1 MRPAAIALVASLI
14 VLAVAVTTLRLQ
26 APASANFNPQV
37 AVVPTLREWHGLDGY
52 FRFHSGARIV
62 VDSADA
68 RILNP
73 TAEVVQ
79 EDLGSL
85 LGLQLGIAQGAY
97 PMPGDMFMTLHA
109 NDDAIGAEGYLLEI
123 GAGVTIR
130 ANAPAGVFYGTRTL
144 LQMLMAGNSSLLPF
158 GRARDYPQY
167 AERGLMLDVS
177 SRFVPISRLKEFIR
191 DLAWYKFNDFQL
203 ELNDNGDFRLN
214 SPVFPGLA
222 AKDGSYS
229 EAQFQDLEKY
239 ALVRGITI
247 TPEIDSPGHAAA
259 LTQYRPDLANPTH
272 ANFINLAVTQ
282 TYSFMATL
290 WGEFLPW
297 FTGPRVAIGADEYDT
312 ADGDGYRRYVNF
324 LDALLQ
330 KRGKSVRM
338 WGSLSRES
346 GMVPVNTDITLQEW
360 DTNWSNPM
368 AKDQLE
374 FPVIN
379 ASSEFLYIVTPKSQW
394 FADHIDTQSLYER
407 WQPNIFSRS
416 YPALNMPPNDPRLQG
431 AMFAFWGDA
440 ASQDAFNRVLAAMPT
455 VGEKLWN
462 DASAK
467 MTYQSF
473 EAAAQRV
480 GETSFGRNLRISE
493 GSGKI

>member
-1 MRPAAIALVASLI
+1 MRPAAIASVATLI
-14 VLAVAVTTLRLQ
+14 VLAVSVTTLRLQ
-26 APASANFNPQV
+26 APASASLNPQY
-37 AVVPTLREWHGLDGY
+37 AVVPTLREWHGSDGY
-52 FRFHSGARIV
+52 FRFHTGARIV

-68 RILNP
+68 KTLNP
-73 TAEVVQ
+73 TAEVFQ
-79 EDLGSL
+79 EDLASL
-85 LGLQLGIAQGAY
+85 LGLRLGIAQGTY
-97 PMPGDMFMTLHA
+97 TLPGDMFMTLHA

-130 ANAPAGVFYGTRTL
+130 AKTEAGVFFGTRTL
-144 LQMLMAGNSSLLPF
+144 LQMLMAGRSSQLPF
-158 GRARDYPQY
+158 GRARDYPVY
-167 AERGLMLDVS
+167 AERGFTLDVS
-177 SRFVPISRLKEFIR
+177 SRFVSTSRLKEFIR

-203 ELNDNGDFRLN
+203 ELNDNGGFRLD

-272 ANFINLAVTQ
+272 ANFINLANPQ
-282 TYSFMATL
+282 SYSFMATL
-290 WGEFLPW
+290 WSVFLPW

-312 ADGDGYRRYVNF
+312 ADGDGYRGYVNF
-324 LDALLQ
+324 LDTLLQ
-330 KRGKSVRM
+330 QRGKSVRM

-346 GMVPVNTDITLQEW
+346 GRVPVSTDITLQEW
-360 DTNWSNPM
+360 DPSWSNPM

-379 ASSEFLYIVTPKSQW
+379 ASSEFLYIVTPKSPW
-394 FADHIDTQSLYER
+394 FADHIDTQNLYER
-407 WQPNIFSRS
+407 WRPNIFSRS
-416 YPALNMPPNDPRLQG
+416 DQALNMPPHDPRLQG

-462 DASAK
+462 DASAE

-473 EAAAQRV
+473 EAAAERV
-480 GETSFGRNLRISE
+480 GESMR
-493 GSGKI
+493 